1 MLNYTTVESLKKEL
15 GLTTN
20 GRLSSNRVTYA
31 EMTDVYAKAYHE
43 ASLLVHNTELR
54 LLRGE
59 DIAEEDK
66 AKIREAAD
74 IVYRDGYTGQK
85 YK

>member
-1 MLNYTTVESLKKEL
+1 MLSYTTMESLKKEL

-20 GRLSSNRVTYA
+20 GRLSSNKINYA
-31 EMTDVYAKAYHE
+31 EMTDAYAKAYHE
-43 ASLLVHNTELR
+43 ACLLVHNTELK

-66 AKIREAAD
+66 EKIKEAAD
-74 IVYRDGYTGQK
+74 LVYRDKYTGQK
-85 YK
+85 YR